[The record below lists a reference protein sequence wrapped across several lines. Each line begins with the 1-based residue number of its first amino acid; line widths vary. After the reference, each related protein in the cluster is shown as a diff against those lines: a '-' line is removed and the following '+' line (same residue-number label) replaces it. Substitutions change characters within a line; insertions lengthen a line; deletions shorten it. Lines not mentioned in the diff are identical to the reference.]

1 MDILV
6 RMNNIT
12 IEISGYLITIVVLA
26 LLVTGV
32 TFTIYGF
39 MIYRYTKEKD
49 NNDKY

>member
-32 TFTIYGF
+32 TFTIYGIL
-39 MIYRYTKEKD
+39 IYGYAKDKD
-49 NNDKY
+49 NNDKW